1 MSEAAPI
8 DYTMFLSN
16 IKEVCIIMQSIKLRY
31 EVGRPAAVVGASAFI
46 FGETMVK
53 MDKLLKPKLL

>member
-1 MSEAAPI
+1 
-8 DYTMFLSN
+8 
-16 IKEVCIIMQSIKLRY
+16 MQGIKLRY